1 MILKQFKMA
10 NGDELICEIV
20 QWPVNDEQ
28 EVVVRKILKINSA
41 DNYFSSTK
49 YYSLRP
55 YMSFFDDIGLLY
67 ILNPFHILCEV
78 EPSPDLRSL
87 YLETIQM
94 IEEDLKSGKSKMSR
108 VKDKLVSGKDVA
120 DEIMRNNAELFDS
133 LIGEH
138 GDQYNLDFNMLE
150 DSAEQKIGNIVSFKK
165 PKGTVH

>member
-1 MILKQFKMA
+1 
-10 NGDELICEIV
+10 
-20 QWPVNDEQ
+20 
-28 EVVVRKILKINSA
+28 
-41 DNYFSSTK
+41 
-49 YYSLRP
+49 
-55 YMSFFDDIGLLY
+55 MSFFDDIGLLY

-133 LIGEH
+133 LIG
-138 GDQYNLDFNMLE
+138 DQYNLDFNMSE